1 MTESLIAALIC
12 KDERFCRLLE
22 NELAFLGIP
31 AVSHPA
37 PPPAADGICLILWDC
52 DSSPAEDGVATAM
65 ACDCPLLLFG
75 RAAPNPDPTAE
86 NILFLR
92 RPFALAELEK
102 GLRRLLDDLLPALGA
117 SRALCA
123 PFTPP
128 SPPKASPPQSP
139 LLTARDGTV
148 TVGDTTVTLTPAEWA
163 IFEYLYNRQGDVISR
178 DTLSSLLGG
187 GGNSV
192 DVYICHLRT
201 KIEKPLGRR
210 MIHTVRGV
218 GYRLEL
224 PSL

>member
-1 MTESLIAALIC
+1 MSESLIGSIVC
-12 KDERFCRLLE
+12 GDERFCRLLE

-31 AVSHPA
+31 AVSHSTEPTA
-37 PPPAADGICLILWDC
+37 TDGICLILWDS
-52 DSSPAEDGVATAM
+52 DSAPAHRGISLAAS
-65 ACDCPLLLFG
+65 CGCPLLLLG
-75 RAAPNPDPTAE
+75 REIPTPDPTAE

-102 GLRRLLDDLLPALGA
+102 VLRRLLGEILPALGSA
-117 SRALCA
+117 RVLCA
-123 PFTPP
+123 PCAPPTPP
-128 SPPKASPPQSP
+128 KESVPQEP

-148 TVGDTTVTLTPAEWA
+148 TVGDKTVTLTPAEWA
-163 IFEYLYNRQGDVISR
+163 VFAYLYDHRGEAIPR
-178 DTLSSLLGG
+178 DALASLLGG

-210 MIHTVRGV
+210 LIQTVRGV